1 MKILL
6 LGNSGSGKDFAAK
19 LFELSARIYS
29 IRNNYVYSRYSA
41 KEYIKH
47 IIETLENQEDVG
59 VFTKERFAQPVKD
72 FIHQTFKI
80 PYRILNSSAKDS
92 YKITIKGEEITL
104 RKLIIKIS
112 EEFKNIFG
120 EDIWVDTL
128 LKYTDKNKDWRIIV
142 DGRFPNEFDRAKKQ
156 GFITIK
162 IKSWK
167 ENKTDFGL
175 NKISEIP
182 EYKIDYILDNNES
195 QLSLF
200 KKIYRIYESEI
211 KKENDNA

>member
-29 IRNNYVYSRYSA
+29 VRNNCEYSRCSA
-41 KEYIKH
+41 KKYIKH
-47 IIETLENQEDVG
+47 VIETLENQEDVG

-92 YKITIKGEEITL
+92 YKITIKGEETTL

-120 EDIWVDTL
+120 SSKFIWKSTIYNNTPIFV
-128 LKYTDKNKDWRIIV
+128 
-142 DGRFPNEFDRAKKQ
+142 
-156 GFITIK
+156 FI
-162 IKSWK
+162 SV
-167 ENKTDFGL
+167 F
-175 NKISEIP
+175 
-182 EYKIDYILDNNES
+182 
-195 QLSLF
+195 
-200 KKIYRIYESEI
+200 
-211 KKENDNA
+211 